1 MGHPQVAA
9 FARLADG
16 GTQATRSIAGQK
28 TLFTRTIHD
37 MAYDPV
43 RDEIVVPGWYN
54 FSILTFSG
62 DADGDVA
69 PVRQIMG
76 PRTQL
81 VNPQAVS
88 IDAVHGEIFVP
99 QGRRI
104 LVFDRDAE
112 GDVAP
117 IRTLEGPDTGLGGG
131 RITIDPVRDLMIV
144 AASTNRGE
152 GRAIRIFDR
161 TASGNTPPLR
171 TITGPG
177 SEDVWLLTNNPEN
190 GMIFGVV
197 RPGSTGGNTGTLEDL
212 QGRYGLDDYVGVW
225 SVYDD
230 GDVPAR
236 WTIGGPNFLLKD
248 ARGIAIDVKNQNVMV
263 SDKTLNAVYTF
274 HVPEAFQ

>member
-1 MGHPQVAA
+1 VGHPQIAA

-16 GTQATRSIAGQK
+16 GTQATRSIAGQN
-28 TLFTRTIHD
+28 TNFTRTMHD

-43 RDEIVVPGWYN
+43 RDEIVVPGFFN

-62 DADGDVA
+62 GADGDVA

-76 PRTQL
+76 PRTQI
-81 VNPQAVS
+81 VNPQALA

-104 LVFDRDAE
+104 LVFDRDAD

-117 IRTLEGPDTGLGGG
+117 IRTLEGPDTGLGAG
-131 RITIDPVRDLMIV
+131 RITIDPQRNLMIV
-144 AASTNRGE
+144 VNSTNSGE

-161 TASGNTPPLR
+161 MASGNTKPLR
-171 TITGPG
+171 TITGTG
-177 SEDVWLLTNNPEN
+177 SEDVWLMTNNPAN

-230 GDVPAR
+230 GDAPPR
-236 WTIGGPNFLLKD
+236 FTIGGPDLLLKD
-248 ARGIAIDVKNQNVMV
+248 ARGIAIDVENEYVMV

>member
-1 MGHPQVAA
+1 M
-9 FARLADG
+9 
-16 GTQATRSIAGQK
+16 
-28 TLFTRTIHD
+28 HD

-43 RDEIVVPGWYN
+43 RDEIVVPGFFN

-62 DADGDVA
+62 DADGDAA

-76 PRTQL
+76 PRTQI
-81 VNPQAVS
+81 VNPSAVA

-99 QGRRI
+99 LRHRI
-104 LVFDRDAE
+104 LVFDRDAD

-117 IRTLEGPDTGLGGG
+117 IRTLEGPDTGLGAG

-144 AASTNRGE
+144 ANASNRGE
-152 GRAIRIFDR
+152 GRAIRIYDR
-161 TASGNTPPLR
+161 MASGNTRPLR
-171 TITGPG
+171 TITGTG
-177 SEDVWLLTNNPEN
+177 SEDVWLMTNNPEN

-197 RPGSTGGNTGTLEDL
+197 RPGSTGGNTGTLEDV

-230 GDVPAR
+230 GDAPPR
-236 WTIGGPNFLLKD
+236 LTIGGPNLLLKD
-248 ARGIAIDVKNQNVMV
+248 ARGIAIDVENEHVIV

-274 HVPEAFQ
+274 SVPEAFQ

>member
-1 MGHPQVAA
+1 
-9 FARLADG
+9 
-16 GTQATRSIAGQK
+16 
-28 TLFTRTIHD
+28 

-43 RDEIVVPGWYN
+43 RDEILVPGFFN

-62 DADGDVA
+62 GADGNA
-69 PVRQIMG
+69 SPVRQIMG
-76 PRTQL
+76 PRTQI
-81 VNPQAVS
+81 VNPSAVA

-104 LVFDRDAE
+104 LVFDRDAD

-117 IRTLEGPDTGLGGG
+117 IRTLEGPNTGLGAG

-144 AASTNRGE
+144 ANASNRGE

-161 TASGNTPPLR
+161 TASGNTAPLR
-171 TITGPG
+171 TITGTG
-177 SEDVWLLTNNPEN
+177 SEDVWLMTNNPEN

-197 RPGSTGGNTGTLEDL
+197 RPGSTGGNTGTLEDV

-230 GDVPAR
+230 GDAPPR
-236 WTIGGPNFLLKD
+236 LTIGGPDLLLKD
-248 ARGIAIDVKNQNVMV
+248 ARGIAIDVENQHVIV

-274 HVPEAFQ
+274 EVPEAFE